1 MGPGEHL
8 ESLPLQRVILPGD
21 RDAIGIT
28 IEVVVGSVSCFPC
41 TPSRMGLFAGLKCR

>member
-28 IEVVVGSVSCFPC
+28 IEVVVGSVSCFPSILSI
-41 TPSRMGLFAGLKCR
+41 TDGW